1 VRFDRDILQLVK
13 ARRPDQSTRLS
24 QVQKLQHFHY
34 PVLRVGIKIR
44 NVPYQEAVTG
54 LVHQFGSGV
63 MVILNHV
70 AVVPAVLG
78 LDRIVYLDPG
88 RAVLGLIKLLFCYF
102 V

>member
-1 VRFDRDILQLVK
+1 MSRRAGRIRLHAL
-13 ARRPDQSTRLS
+13 ARCRRL
-24 QVQKLQHFHY
+24 LHFHY

-44 NVPYQEAVTG
+44 NVPYQKAVPG

-70 AVVPAVLG
+70 TVVPTVLG

-88 RAVLGLIKLLFCYF
+88 RAVLGPVKLLFCYF